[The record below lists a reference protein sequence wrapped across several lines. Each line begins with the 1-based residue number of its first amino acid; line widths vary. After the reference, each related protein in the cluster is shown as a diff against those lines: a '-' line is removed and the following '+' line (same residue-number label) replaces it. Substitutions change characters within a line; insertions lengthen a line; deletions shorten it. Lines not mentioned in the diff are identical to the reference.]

1 MLPMRLRWLPIA
13 LIGLGLLTA
22 CGQSDPTATPTP
34 TSLPTPTPPPTAT
47 PTATS
52 VPTPTLRPTH
62 TPTPSPTPTPTPVP
76 GATQVRLPAVQD
88 ATLYEQDDGLRA
100 NGSGEHLFIG
110 MTNGREKRRALVA
123 FDVAGSVPAGAAIV
137 SAQLVLSLSRTKA
150 EDEPSEVHRATA
162 SWGEGDSMA
171 GSGEGSG
178 ASSADGDATWVHRRF
193 DTERWATPGGDF
205 SQEVS
210 ASAVV
215 GRPQLGEVA
224 IITWGSTPRMVA
236 DVQGWLDDPSSNHGW
251 LVLGNEEK
259 ERQSAKRFESRENPD
274 ESNRPA
280 LLIEY
285 FVP

>member
-1 MLPMRLRWLPIA
+1 MQLRWLPIA

-34 TSLPTPTPPPTAT
+34 TPAAT
-47 PTATS
+47 PTAIS

-110 MTNGREKRRALVA
+110 MTNSREKRRALVA
-123 FDVAGSVPAGAAIV
+123 FDVAGSVPAGATIV
-137 SAQLVLSLSRTKA
+137 STRLVLSLSRTRA

-162 SWGEGDSMA
+162 SWGEGASMA

-178 ASSADGDATWVHRRF
+178 AGSADGDATWVHRSF
-193 DTERWATPGGDF
+193 EAERWATPGGDF
-205 SQEVS
+205 SPEAS

-215 GRPQLGEVA
+215 GRPPFGGVS
-224 IITWGSTPRMVA
+224 IITWGSTARMVA

-259 ERQSAKRFESRENPD
+259 ERQTAKRFESRENPV

>member
-1 MLPMRLRWLPIA
+1 MQLRWLPIA

-34 TSLPTPTPPPTAT
+34 TSLPAPTPTPAAT

-52 VPTPTLRPTH
+52 VPTPTVRPTH

-100 NGSGEHLFIG
+100 NGSGNHLFIG
-110 MTNGREKRRALVA
+110 VTNSRDKRRALVA

-137 SAQLVLSLSRTKA
+137 SAQLVLSLSRTIA

-171 GSGEGSG
+171 GSGEGAG

-259 ERQSAKRFESRENPD
+259 ERQTAKRFESRENPD
-274 ESNRPA
+274 ESNWPA

>member
-1 MLPMRLRWLPIA
+1 MRLRWLPIV
-13 LIGLGLLTA
+13 LMGLGLVTA
-22 CGQSDPTATPTP
+22 CGQSDSTATPTP
-34 TSLPTPTPPPTAT
+34 ASVPTPTPPPAAT

-76 GATQVRLPAVQD
+76 GATQVRLPTVQD

-110 MTNGREKRRALVA
+110 MTNSREKRRALVA

-162 SWGEGDSMA
+162 SWGEGASMA

-178 ASSADGDATWVHRRF
+178 ADSADGDATWVHRSF
-193 DTERWATPGGDF
+193 DAERWATPGGDF
-205 SQEVS
+205 SPEVS

-224 IITWGSTPRMVA
+224 IVTWGSTPRMVA

-251 LVLGNEEK
+251 LVRGNEEK
-259 ERQSAKRFESRENPD
+259 ERQTAKRFESRENPV

>member
-1 MLPMRLRWLPIA
+1 MQLRWLPIA
-13 LIGLGLLTA
+13 LIGLVLLTA

-34 TSLPTPTPPPTAT
+34 TSLPAPTPTPAAT

-52 VPTPTLRPTH
+52 VPTPTVRPTH

-100 NGSGEHLFIG
+100 NGSGNHLFIG
-110 MTNGREKRRALVA
+110 VTNSRDKRRALVA

-137 SAQLVLSLSRTKA
+137 SAQLVLSLSRTIA

-171 GSGEGSG
+171 GSGEGAG

-259 ERQSAKRFESRENPD
+259 ERQTAKRFESRENPD

>member
-1 MLPMRLRWLPIA
+1 MQLRWLPIA

-34 TSLPTPTPPPTAT
+34 TSLPAPTPTPAAT

-52 VPTPTLRPTH
+52 VPIPTLRPTH

-178 ASSADGDATWVHRRF
+178 ASSADGDATWVHGRF

-205 SQEVS
+205 SPEVS

-259 ERQSAKRFESRENPD
+259 ERQTAKRFESRENPV

>member
-1 MLPMRLRWLPIA
+1 MQLRWLPIA

-34 TSLPTPTPPPTAT
+34 TSLPAPTPTPAAT

-52 VPTPTLRPTH
+52 VPTPTVRPTH

-100 NGSGEHLFIG
+100 NGSGNHLFIG
-110 MTNGREKRRALVA
+110 VTNSRDKRRALVA

-137 SAQLVLSLSRTKA
+137 SAQLVLSLSRTIA

-171 GSGEGSG
+171 GSGEGAG

-259 ERQSAKRFESRENPD
+259 ERQTAKRFESRENPD